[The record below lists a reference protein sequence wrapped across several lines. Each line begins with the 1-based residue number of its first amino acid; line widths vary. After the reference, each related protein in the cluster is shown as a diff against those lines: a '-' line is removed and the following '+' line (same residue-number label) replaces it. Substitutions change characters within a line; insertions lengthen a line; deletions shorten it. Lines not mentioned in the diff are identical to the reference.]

1 MRILSRRHQVSAH
14 LIVSRAMGPVF
25 FLTTNVD
32 KHAEVAALLKR
43 DAAVVVERR
52 TATLPVP
59 PSVVPREVA
68 RFRALAA
75 FQVLAGPVFAE
86 ALGIELGGGMV
97 SGASYRQAFEQLGGS
112 PWLKR
117 HDGVRGVAHAA
128 VGFTA
133 DGVRASVFESAIP
146 GSLRTVAHGRGNAAW
161 ERHWIP
167 ESHEQTVADL
177 VDAAAEEGLRNAS
190 YLALARQLRGA

>member
-1 MRILSRRHQVSAH
+1 
-14 LIVSRAMGPVF
+14 MGPVF

-32 KHAEVAALLKR
+32 KFAEVAALLTR
-43 DAAVVVERR
+43 DAGVAVERR

-86 ALGIELGGGMV
+86 ALGIEVGGGMV
-97 SGASYRQAFEQLGGS
+97 SGASYRQAFEQAGGS

-117 HDGVRGVAHAA
+117 HDGVHGIAHAA

-133 DGVRASVFESAIP
+133 DGARASVFESSIP
-146 GSLRTVAHGRGNAAW
+146 GSLRTAAHGRGNAAW

-167 ESHEQTVADL
+167 DGHDRTVADL
-177 VDAAAEEGLRNAS
+177 VDAAAEEALRNAS
-190 YLALARQLRGA
+190 YLALAKHLRAP